1 MTWGQARARLG
12 FGLSIAH
19 YGAMETEAPEEVAEP
34 APPSKPDTEKT
45 LRQKWRTSLDTGWT
59 VIPAA
64 LIRGLPRL
72 HIGTGEL
79 AVLIILID
87 YWWAPDDPPW
97 PSKKALAERLS
108 VSQKTIQRHLAV
120 LQQEELIVSEAR
132 HRKGGGQTSNRYD
145 LSPLATKLEVIA
157 ADMKKAEAE
166 AAKLK
171 RAATRPGGRTKAA
184 ASGAA
189 S

>member
-1 MTWGQARARLG
+1 MNTD
-12 FGLSIAH
+12 
-19 YGAMETEAPEEVAEP
+19 APEEVAEP
-34 APPSKPDTEKT
+34 APPSKPDSEKT
-45 LRQKWRTSLDTGWT
+45 LRQKWRTSLDSGWT

-72 HIGTGEL
+72 HIGAGEL

-87 YWWAPDDPPW
+87 FWWAPDDPPW

-132 HRKGGGQTSNRYD
+132 HRAGGGQTSNRYD
-145 LSPLATKLEVIA
+145 LTPLTAKLEVIA

-166 AAKLK
+166 AAKVK
-171 RAATRPGGRTKAA
+171 RAATRPGGRAKTAA
-184 ASGAA
+184 GGAA

>member
-1 MTWGQARARLG
+1 MTWGHARARLG
-12 FGLSIAH
+12 SDLSIAH
-19 YGAMETEAPEEVAEP
+19 YGAMETEATEEVAEP
-34 APPSKPDTEKT
+34 PPPSKPDTEKI
-45 LRQKWRTSLDTGWT
+45 LRQKWRTSLDAGWT

-72 HIGTGEL
+72 HIGVGEL

-120 LQQEELIVSEAR
+120 LQQEGLIVSEAR

-145 LSPLATKLEVIA
+145 LAPLATKLEVIA

-171 RAATRPGGRTKAA
+171 RAATRPGGRAKTAA
-184 ASGAA
+184 GGAA
-189 S
+189 